1 MGFLSQEYRNG
12 LTFPSPRDLP
22 DPGIKPESPALAGIF
37 FMAESSGKP
46 LYKVLMINLGFPA
59 LIWGSSSKIKVFV

>member
-1 MGFLSQEYRNG
+1 MGFLRQEYRSG
-12 LTFPSPRDLP
+12 LTSPSPRDLP

-46 LYKVLMINLGFPA
+46 LYKGLIINLGFPA
-59 LIWGSSSKIKVFV
+59 LILGSSSKMKVSV